1 MAIDVN
7 SNKYTFAFAAVM
19 VVVVASLLAFAS
31 ESLKEK
37 QGDNVRIEKKQNIL
51 GSVGYSPTAEEAN
64 AMYDAKLKMAV
75 VLDGNG
81 TVVSEDKEAAFNVD
95 VMKDYKGGLAK
106 LYARHKKGLADW
118 DWEAMRSELVSTGAR
133 YPLYVIENAGGEL
146 AYVVPMTGTGLWGPV
161 WGYVAVGAD
170 GSTILGA
177 SFDHKSETPGL
188 GAEISQASFQ
198 RPFIGKQ
205 LIGEG
210 GNFMGISVVKGGAGE
225 GNSHGV
231 DAISGGTITSNGVT
245 EMLQRTLRI
254 YEPYLKSLGATSA
267 PSDALPTDSLGLP
280 VDSLGLVTDSL
291 TAI

>member
-7 SNKYTFAFAAVM
+7 SNKYTFGFAAVM
-19 VVVVASLLAFAS
+19 VIIVASVLAFAS

-51 GSVGYSPTAEEAN
+51 SSVGYAASAAEAN
-64 AMYDAKLKMAV
+64 AMYDEKLKQAV

-81 TVVSEDKEAAFNVD
+81 AVVSEDKEAAFNVD

-106 LYARHKKGLADW
+106 IYSKNKKALADW
-118 DWEAMRSELVSTGAR
+118 DWATMRSELTAAGAE
-133 YPLYVIENAGGEL
+133 YPLYVIENADGEL
-146 AYVVPMTGTGLWGPV
+146 AYVVPMVGTGLWGPI
-161 WGYVAVGAD
+161 WGYVAVAVD

-188 GAEISQASFQ
+188 GAEINQASFQ
-198 RPFIGKQ
+198 RPFIGKK
-205 LIGEG
+205 LIDEAGE
-210 GNFMGISVVKGGAGE
+210 FMGISVIKGGAGE
-225 GNSHGV
+225 GNDHGV

-254 YEPYLKSLGATSA
+254 YEPYLKSLGAA
-267 PSDALPTDSLGLP
+267 VKVVPEILPTDSLTLP
-280 VDSLGLVTDSL
+280 TDSL
-291 TAI
+291 VVDSVATI